1 MSARGYSQCVAQV
14 TDPSVSAEPILN
26 LTAGYV
32 LRSIEQ
38 LPKQG
43 SKQPWKLRMNY
54 ALDVP
59 ALRFGPLEDGAMSFS
74 SPAPR
79 AQALAEAAI

>member
-1 MSARGYSQCVAQV
+1 MAEIS
-14 TDPSVSAEPILN
+14 DPSISEEPILD

-32 LRSIEQ
+32 LRSIDQ

-43 SKQPWKLRMNY
+43 SKPPWKLRMNY

-59 ALRFGPLEDGAMSFS
+59 TLRFGQLEDGTMRFS

-79 AQALAEAAI
+79 AQELQKAAV